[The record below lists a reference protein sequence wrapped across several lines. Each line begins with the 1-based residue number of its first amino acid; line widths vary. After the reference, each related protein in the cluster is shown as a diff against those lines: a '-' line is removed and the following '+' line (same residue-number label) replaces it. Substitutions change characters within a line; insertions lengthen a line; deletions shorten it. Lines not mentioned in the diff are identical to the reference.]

1 MPDTLKIAILNGPN
15 LNRLGTR
22 EPEVYGH
29 RTLANLEEYL
39 LNLTSPEESELEF
52 FQSNH
57 EGSLIDFLAGFE
69 DSGGQAVIFNP
80 GAYTHTSIALRDA
93 IAGLSIPV
101 IEVHLSNIYTRE
113 EFRHRSLTAN
123 ACLGVISG
131 LGFEGYG
138 AALNFLL
145 EYLRENKQGQ
155 AG

>member
-1 MPDTLKIAILNGPN
+1 MSTIFKIAILNGPN
-15 LNRLGTR
+15 LNRLGRR
-22 EPEVYGH
+22 EPQVYGH
-29 RTLANLEEYL
+29 RSLSDLEEYL
-39 LNLTSPEESELEF
+39 LNLTGPEESELEF

-69 DSGGQAVIFNP
+69 DSGGHAVIFNP

-101 IEVHLSNIYTRE
+101 LEVHLSNIYTRE
-113 EFRHRSLTAN
+113 EFRQHSHTA
-123 ACLGVISG
+123 AVCLGVISG

-145 EYLRENKQGQ
+145 EHLRESSKSQD
-155 AG
+155 